1 MAFVKVNEIL
11 KMADKAGTSALAFNA
26 TDFNMIYA
34 VTAVA
39 EELQK
44 PVIIMLYP
52 EHHHLNNAVDPS
64 GFANI
69 VKNLAE
75 QVKVPIAL
83 HLDHCSDYNYAVDA
97 LRCGF
102 TSIMYDGSMLPVEEN
117 IINTKRIVEI
127 ASIFGADVEGELGR
141 VGFANQN
148 DENKKDLYT
157 QPDVA
162 KRYCEETGVISVAVA
177 IGSAHGVYKEAPK
190 LDIERLKEIN
200 KATGTYLVLHG
211 GSGIP
216 EDQMALA
223 FANGINKL
231 NIGTEFFQLNYD
243 SIKEYCDTYKEKGNV
258 FEMPKFVQNKLA
270 IYLREKFTISSL
282 TV

>member
-1 MAFVKVNEIL
+1 M
-11 KMADKAGTSALAFNA
+11 
-26 TDFNMIYA
+26 
-34 VTAVA
+34 
-39 EELQK
+39 
-44 PVIIMLYP
+44 
-52 EHHHLNNAVDPS
+52 
-64 GFANI
+64 
-69 VKNLAE
+69 
-75 QVKVPIAL
+75 
-83 HLDHCSDYNYAVDA
+83 
-97 LRCGF
+97 
-102 TSIMYDGSMLPVEEN
+102 
-117 IINTKRIVEI
+117 
-127 ASIFGADVEGELGR
+127 
-141 VGFANQN
+141 
-148 DENKKDLYT
+148 YT

-243 SIKEYCDTYKEKGNV
+243 SIKEYCEIYKEKGNV